1 VKKFERFLLPVIFA
15 FVAVFA
21 NFQIANA
28 QTMPLGPYGN
38 IPLYST
44 NSFTAATATIGALQF
59 SGIVAGSG
67 NATQTLTTDTAAN
80 ICAAFPF
87 VGSSGAQGWNYIV
100 WLKNV
105 NSGNLTLAAG
115 TGVTLV
121 GTATTP
127 TVNIRPLIVSL
138 VNCSPGSQAVTVFNG
153 PTGAY

>member
-1 VKKFERFLLPVIFA
+1 MKRLEKFLLPAIFT
-15 FVAVFA
+15 FVAIFA

-67 NATQTLTTDTAAN
+67 NTTQTLTTDTAAN

-87 VGSSGAQGWNYIV
+87 VASTNAQGWNYIV

-115 TGVTLV
+115 SGVTLV

-138 VNCSPGSQAVTVFNG
+138 INCTAGSQAVTIWNG

>member
-1 VKKFERFLLPVIFA
+1 MTFKRSIGFAIFA
-15 FVAVFA
+15 FVSIFA
-21 NFQIANA
+21 NWQIVNA

-44 NSFTAATATIGALQF
+44 NSYTAATATILAPQLA
-59 SGIVAGSG
+59 GIVAGSG
-67 NATQTLTTDTAAN
+67 NTTQTLPTDTAAN

-87 VGSSGAQGWNYIV
+87 VATSGSQGWNYIV

-115 TGVTLV
+115 SGVTLV

-127 TVNIRPLIVSL
+127 TVNMRPLIVSL
-138 VNCSPGSQAVTVFNG
+138 VNCTAGSQAVTIWTG

>member
-1 VKKFERFLLPVIFA
+1 VKRFEKFLLPAILA
-15 FVAVFA
+15 FVAIFA

-28 QTMPLGPYGN
+28 QTIPLGPYGN

-44 NSFTAATATIGALQF
+44 NSFTAATATVLAAQF

-67 NATQTLTTDTAAN
+67 NTTQTLTTDTAAN

-87 VGSSGAQGWNYIV
+87 VGSTNAQGWNYIV

-105 NSGNLTLAAG
+105 NSGNLTLSAG
-115 TGVTLV
+115 SGVTLV

-127 TVNIRPLIVSL
+127 TLNIRPLIVSL
-138 VNCSPGSQAVTVFNG
+138 INCSPGNQAVTIWNG